1 MDALHRLDEVRALGA
16 GPVDLSGLPPG
27 RLKVLAR
34 YAAAAR
40 AQAIA
45 RMPDQRRIATLLAFA
60 HQLQATAQDD
70 ALDVLDMLVENLLDR
85 VEHDG
90 ERARLRTLR
99 DLDAAALRLRDA
111 CHILL
116 DETRPDSAL
125 RAEVFAH
132 ISIHAH
138 RF

>member
-1 MDALHRLDEVRALGA
+1 MRCTDSMRCALSAPVVWISRAC
-16 GPVDLSGLPPG
+16 PPG

-45 RMPDQRRIATLLAFA
+45 RMPDERRIATLLAFT
-60 HQLQATAQDD
+60 HQLTATAQDD

-85 VEHDG
+85 VEHEG

-111 CHILL
+111 GRGVASCSV
-116 DETRPDSAL
+116 TSG
-125 RAEVFAH
+125 V
-132 ISIHAH
+132 SIGAITP
-138 RF
+138 